1 MSGIVS
7 LLIEISALLETSDA
21 AWTDDIKVNTCKLMQ
36 QMLSD
41 TCTPTSF
48 AIHDSDSGSGDCV
61 SICLGMA
68 QAARQADDELD
79 LSRRLCVKLQR
90 LTSKCMCIALHANRR
105 AALRR
110 AVDDDTARQSLIQQL
125 QL

>member
-1 MSGIVS
+1 MSGIIS

-48 AIHDSDSGSGDCV
+48 AIHDSHSGDCV

-79 LSRRLCVKLQR
+79 LSRTLRVKLQR
-90 LTSKCMCIALHANRR
+90 LTSKCMCVALHANRR

-110 AVDDDTARQSLIQQL
+110 AVDDDTARQSLVQQL

>member
-1 MSGIVS
+1 MSGIIS
-7 LLIEISALLETSDA
+7 LLIEISALLETVDA
-21 AWTDDIKVNTCKLMQ
+21 AWTDDIKVSTCKLMQ

-41 TCTPTSF
+41 TCIATSF
-48 AIHDSDSGSGDCV
+48 VIHDSDSADCV

-68 QAARQADDELD
+68 QTARQANDDLEFSKTL
-79 LSRRLCVKLQR
+79 RAKLQT

-110 AVDDDTARQSLIQQL
+110 AVDDDTARHSLLQQL